1 MVAPMTTLD
10 VAVAPTAAPPAIERV
25 IVIKH
30 HWLVRLSHWMNV
42 VLLTGLVMSGLSI
55 YWASPVFQHA
65 PDPHTG
71 SRDYVADLGLRIG
84 HSKTWVYDKL
94 GLGVFALADALQL
107 HWLFAYLFML
117 TGLLYL
123 AGLAAGGGWRSLMPR
138 RGQLREAIR
147 MQWYYFGV
155 VPMKILRRPWTHAPV
170 TTKYN
175 GLQRTAYASMPVAG
189 VLIVA
194 SGWAM
199 HKPAQFHWLE
209 RMFGSYDGAR
219 IVHFL
224 MMALFLAFV
233 IPHVVLAAADG
244 WDTMRS
250 MVVGWSG
257 RVAPQVAYAA
267 PAAVAAPIPP
277 VVPPVIPSVA
287 RDLGGGAAPPAPIP
301 PVAPPVIPSV
311 ARDLGG
317 GVAPPARIPPV
328 AIEEAAAPETPAD
341 ADVAAIPTH
350 REEPGGADDA
360 LGATRPHRS
369 LATLGMTA
377 EETDVVAD
385 ED

>member
-1 MVAPMTTLD
+1 MLAPMTTLD
-10 VAVAPTAAPPAIERV
+10 IAAPPVAAVPAIERV
-25 IVIKH
+25 VVRKH

-42 VLLTGLVMSGLSI
+42 FLLIGLVMSGLSI

-123 AGLAAGGGWRSLMPR
+123 AGLIAGGGWRALMPR

-155 VPMKILRRPWTHAPV
+155 LPMKLLRRPWTHAPV

-189 VLIVA
+189 LLIVA

-199 HKPAQFHWLE
+199 HKPAQLHWLE

-219 IVHFL
+219 IVHFA
-224 MMALFLAFV
+224 MMAVFLGFV
-233 IPHVVLAAADG
+233 VPHVVLAAADG

-250 MVVGWSG
+250 MVVGWSD
-257 RVAPQVAYAA
+257 RVAPQVAYVA
-267 PAAVAAPIPP
+267 PVAVPAPIPP
-277 VVPPVIPSVA
+277 VVPPVSESDSAETSEPKVVIAQVEPAAVA
-287 RDLGGGAAPPAPIP
+287 
-301 PVAPPVIPSV
+301 
-311 ARDLGG
+311 
-317 GVAPPARIPPV
+317 
-328 AIEEAAAPETPAD
+328 EETPAETCA
-341 ADVAAIPTH
+341 ADPAERSASDPAETF
-350 REEPGGADDA
+350 
-360 LGATRPHRS
+360 ATDP
-369 LATLGMTA
+369 AQTCAGNCA
-377 EETDVVAD
+377 GNNEETDVIAP
-385 ED
+385 EE